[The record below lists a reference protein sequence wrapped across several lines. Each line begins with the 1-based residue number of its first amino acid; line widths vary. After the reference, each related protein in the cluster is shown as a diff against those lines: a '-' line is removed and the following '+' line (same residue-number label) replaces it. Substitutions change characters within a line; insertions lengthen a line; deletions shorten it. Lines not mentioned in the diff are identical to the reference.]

1 MTDELKDLLGKY
13 QTAVNERNFSVWS
26 CFLDL
31 RKISPKLAAGG
42 SLASRRSLRGDQL
55 FQKLNEVK
63 GTYLRAVQAGLGQG
77 ERAGLG
83 QGERAGLVEHVLH
96 VFDALPGLLDG
107 VPLEPL
113 RLNDLPQS
121 NDVVRCGDIL
131 RVLQGVPT
139 LNWLREAVANYNVR
153 FRWATPS
160 GVSTDDHS
168 RIIACHDCIEPRE
181 DRARRFFAGSAML
194 SSGMFLAREWDGADP
209 DTLVHFV
216 TNPGTKTRAGGSSRS
231 RGTIQ
236 GNVSESERLG
246 RLLGFTKQDG
256 ETAPAALARL
266 GGCLRTYLLNGG
278 RFLTMD
284 PGKGSHYYLELTAK
298 DADRL
303 DEILPDLPV
312 AGTAAVQHD
321 PAANADTNTTG
332 ADGTAPVVDAGT
344 APVVDAGTAPVVRRG
359 QRLSEVYTYK
369 DLSRDAIREFKRG
382 AEYAGHKVAFEEI
395 FGVEER
401 YNTLYAERRQEQE
414 GGYAAAESI
423 RPLDKLAV
431 DRAKYGVADLEKN
444 TSLAFNTLMSEQFKD
459 QVQRAPQKILS
470 RLFEETTRESSLEG
484 LDQDLRGRSTLGIQH
499 RNHLNSDA
507 PQTIALMGAGKI
519 NAGRGMGGTIMHEG
533 IVDLAVPNS
542 HVFYVAEPNTS
553 KACSRCKEKLS
564 TLNGGYKFLLCL
576 NTECP
581 LSEVQRDENACLGLF
596 QSVMYSL
603 VGADTVYKYGHR
615 WVRPAPGM
623 DSLFQ

>member
-1 MTDELKDLLGKY
+1 MTNKLKDLLGKY
-13 QTAVNERNFSVWS
+13 QTAVNERNFSVWR

-31 RKISPKLAAGG
+31 RKILPELAAGG

-55 FQKLNEVK
+55 FQKLKEVK

-77 ERAGLG
+77 EPAGLG
-83 QGERAGLVEHVLH
+83 QGERAGLVAHVLH
-96 VFDALPGLLDG
+96 VFDALPRLLDG
-107 VPLEPL
+107 VPLELL
-113 RLNDLPQS
+113 RLNDLPKS
-121 NDVVRCGDIL
+121 NDVVRCGAIL

-153 FRWATPS
+153 FRGATPS
-160 GVSTDDHS
+160 GVVESDHDQ
-168 RIIACHDCIEPRE
+168 IIACHDSIEPIE

-209 DTLVHFV
+209 DTLVHYL
-216 TNPGTKTRAGGSSRS
+216 TNPGTKTRARGSSRS

-236 GNVSESERLG
+236 GNDSESERLG

-266 GGCLRTYLLNGG
+266 RDCLRTYLLNGG
-278 RFLTMD
+278 RFLTID

-332 ADGTAPVVDAGT
+332 ADGTAPVV
-344 APVVDAGTAPVVRRG
+344 RRG
-359 QRLSEVYTYK
+359 QRLSELYTYK

-382 AEYAGHKVAFEEI
+382 AEYAEHKVAFEGI
-395 FGVEER
+395 FGEKER
-401 YNTLYAERRQEQE
+401 YNTLYAERREEQQ

-423 RPLDKLAV
+423 RPLDKLAA

-470 RLFEETTRESSLEG
+470 RLFEETTHESSPEG

-519 NAGRGMGGTIMHEG
+519 NAGRGMGGTVMHEG
-533 IVDLAVPNS
+533 IVDLADPNS

-564 TLNGGYKFLLCL
+564 TLDGGYKFLLCL

-615 WVRPAPGM
+615 WVRPAPGLE
-623 DSLFQ
+623 SLFQ

>member
-1 MTDELKDLLGKY
+1 MTNKLKDLLGKY
-13 QTAVNERNFSVWS
+13 QTAVNERNFSVWR

-31 RKISPKLAAGG
+31 RKILPELAAGG

-55 FQKLNEVK
+55 FQKLKEVK

-77 ERAGLG
+77 EPAGLG
-83 QGERAGLVEHVLH
+83 QGERAGLVAHVLH
-96 VFDALPGLLDG
+96 VFDALPRLLDG
-107 VPLEPL
+107 VPLELL
-113 RLNDLPQS
+113 RLNDLPKS
-121 NDVVRCGDIL
+121 NDVVRCGAIL

-153 FRWATPS
+153 FRGATPS
-160 GVSTDDHS
+160 GVVESDHDQ
-168 RIIACHDCIEPRE
+168 IIACHDSIEPIE

-209 DTLVHFV
+209 DTLVHYL
-216 TNPGTKTRAGGSSRS
+216 TNPGTKTRARGSSRS

-236 GNVSESERLG
+236 GNDSESERLG

-266 GGCLRTYLLNGG
+266 RDCLRTYLLNGG
-278 RFLTMD
+278 RFLTID

-332 ADGTAPVVDAGT
+332 ADGTAPVV
-344 APVVDAGTAPVVRRG
+344 RRG
-359 QRLSEVYTYK
+359 QRLSELYTYK

-382 AEYAGHKVAFEEI
+382 AEYAEHKVAFEGI
-395 FGVEER
+395 FGEKER
-401 YNTLYAERRQEQE
+401 YNTLYAERREEQE

-423 RPLDKLAV
+423 RPLDKLAA

-470 RLFEETTRESSLEG
+470 RLFEETTHESSPEG

-519 NAGRGMGGTIMHEG
+519 NAGRGMGGTVMHEG
-533 IVDLAVPNS
+533 IVDLADPNS

-564 TLNGGYKFLLCL
+564 TLDGGYKFLLCL

>member
-1 MTDELKDLLGKY
+1 MTNKLKDLLGKY
-13 QTAVNERNFSVWS
+13 QTAVNERNFFVWR

-31 RKISPKLAAGG
+31 RKILPELAAGG

-55 FQKLNEVK
+55 FQKLKEVK

-77 ERAGLG
+77 EPAGLG
-83 QGERAGLVEHVLH
+83 QGERAGLVAHVLH
-96 VFDALPGLLDG
+96 VFDALPRLLDG
-107 VPLEPL
+107 VPLELL
-113 RLNDLPQS
+113 RLNDLPKS
-121 NDVVRCGDIL
+121 NDVVRCGAIL

-153 FRWATPS
+153 FRGATPS
-160 GVSTDDHS
+160 GVVESDHDQ
-168 RIIACHDCIEPRE
+168 IIACHDSIEPIE

-194 SSGMFLAREWDGADP
+194 SSGMFLAREWDGANP
-209 DTLVHFV
+209 DTLVHYL
-216 TNPGTKTRAGGSSRS
+216 TNPGTKTRARGSSRS

-236 GNVSESERLG
+236 GNDSESERLG

-266 GGCLRTYLLNGG
+266 RDCLRTYLLNGG
-278 RFLTMD
+278 RFLTID

-332 ADGTAPVVDAGT
+332 ADGTAPVV
-344 APVVDAGTAPVVRRG
+344 RRG
-359 QRLSEVYTYK
+359 QRLSELYTYK

-382 AEYAGHKVAFEEI
+382 AEYAEHKVAFEGI
-395 FGVEER
+395 FGEKER
-401 YNTLYAERRQEQE
+401 YNTLYAERREEQQ

-423 RPLDKLAV
+423 RPLDKLAA

-470 RLFEETTRESSLEG
+470 RLFEETTHESSPEG

-507 PQTIALMGAGKI
+507 PQTIALMGAGNI

-533 IVDLAVPNS
+533 IVDLADPNS

-564 TLNGGYKFLLCL
+564 TLDGGYKFLLCL

-615 WVRPAPGM
+615 WVRPAPGLE
-623 DSLFQ
+623 SLFQ

>member
-1 MTDELKDLLGKY
+1 MTNKLKDLLGKY
-13 QTAVNERNFSVWS
+13 QTAVNERNFFVWR

-31 RKISPKLAAGG
+31 RKILPELAAGG

-55 FQKLNEVK
+55 FQKLKEVK

-77 ERAGLG
+77 EPAGLG

-96 VFDALPGLLDG
+96 VFDALPRLLDG
-107 VPLEPL
+107 VPLELL
-113 RLNDLPQS
+113 RLNDLPKS
-121 NDVVRCGDIL
+121 NDVVRCGAIL

-153 FRWATPS
+153 FRGATPS
-160 GVSTDDHS
+160 GVVESDHDQ
-168 RIIACHDCIEPRE
+168 IIACHDSIEPIE

-194 SSGMFLAREWDGADP
+194 SSGMFLAREWDGANP
-209 DTLVHFV
+209 DTLVHYL
-216 TNPGTKTRAGGSSRS
+216 TNPGTKTRARGSSRS

-236 GNVSESERLG
+236 GNDSESERLG

-266 GGCLRTYLLNGG
+266 RDCLRTYLLNGG
-278 RFLTMD
+278 RFLTID

-332 ADGTAPVVDAGT
+332 ADGTAPVV
-344 APVVDAGTAPVVRRG
+344 RRG
-359 QRLSEVYTYK
+359 QRLSELYTYK

-382 AEYAGHKVAFEEI
+382 AEYAEHKVAFEGI
-395 FGVEER
+395 FGEKER
-401 YNTLYAERRQEQE
+401 YNTLYAERREEQQ

-423 RPLDKLAV
+423 RPLDKLAA

-470 RLFEETTRESSLEG
+470 RLFEETTHESSPEG

-507 PQTIALMGAGKI
+507 PQTIALMGAGNI

-533 IVDLAVPNS
+533 IVDLADPNS

-564 TLNGGYKFLLCL
+564 TLDGGYKFLLCL

-615 WVRPAPGM
+615 WVRPAPGLE
-623 DSLFQ
+623 SLFQ